1 MEIENQ
7 NVEDAV
13 NVDVEPKGVE
23 PKEVEKTTDETNTEP
38 EKKYSDS
45 DLNNIIAKQKSKWEA
60 EKEKAVTEAKQL
72 EKMNAEEKIQFE
84 LEKRQE
90 ELEAREAELSRRELQ
105 ATAKDE
111 LANRGLPFELAG
123 ILDYT
128 DATTVSESMK
138 NVEKVFRSAV
148 ADEVNRKLKG
158 TPPTTGG
165 TPKETTVWDNLAG
178 QYKKKQ

>member
-1 MEIENQ
+1 MKIKNES
-7 NVEDAV
+7 VEEV
-13 NVDVEPKGVE
+13 VVEEETAEKVE
-23 PKEVEKTTDETNTEP
+23 TTKAEETPEETNSEP

-60 EKEKAVTEAKQL
+60 EKEKAVSEAKQL

-84 LEKRQE
+84 LEKRKQ
-90 ELEAREAELSRRELQ
+90 ELEEREAELSRRELQ

-111 LANRGLPFELAG
+111 LATRGLPSELAG

-128 DATTVSESMK
+128 DAMTVSDSMK

-165 TPKETTVWDNLAG
+165 TPKETSVWDNLAG
-178 QYKKKQ
+178 QYKKK